1 MQTFTI
7 TLNPTFGENG
17 PQYQAVAPTAL
28 AAYGQVM
35 RGLGRSDKVL
45 SIQALSGG
53 PAHWIT
59 APGAFT
65 ARVTPAGVEPVTNPD
80 TFHRYA

>member
-7 TLNPTFGENG
+7 TLNPTVGANG
-17 PQYQAVAPTAL
+17 PQYRATAPTAL

-45 SIQALSGG
+45 SIRTLSGG
-53 PAHWIT
+53 PAHWVI

-65 ARVTPAGVEPVTNPD
+65 ARVAPAGIEPVANPD
-80 TFHRYA
+80 TFHRYV